1 MMPLSMASKD
11 KLLEI
16 VNIMGGRNVKQ
27 RLSALGLYPGSVI
40 KIVTNDFGG
49 PLIVEV
55 NNTKIAIGRG
65 MAQKILVNE
74 I

>member
-1 MMPLSMASKD
+1 MPLSMANKD
-11 KLLEI
+11 KLLKIINI
-16 VNIMGGRNVKQ
+16 VGGRNVKQ

-40 KIVTNDFGG
+40 KMITNDFGG

-55 NNTKIAIGRG
+55 NNSKIAIGRG

>member
-1 MMPLSMASKD
+1 MMPLSMANKD
-11 KLLEI
+11 KLLKIINI
-16 VNIMGGRNVKQ
+16 VGGRNVKQ

-40 KIVTNDFGG
+40 KMITNDFGG

-55 NNTKIAIGRG
+55 NNSKIAIGRG

>member
-1 MMPLSMASKD
+1 MMPLSMASRD

-16 VNIMGGRNVKQ
+16 VSIVGGRNIKQ

-40 KIVTNDFGG
+40 KMVTNDFGG

-55 NNTKIAIGRG
+55 NNSKIAIGRG

>member
-1 MMPLSMASKD
+1 MMPLSMANKD
-11 KLLEI
+11 KFLKITNI
-16 VNIMGGRNVKQ
+16 VGGRNVKQ

-40 KIVTNDFGG
+40 KMVTNDFGG

-55 NNTKIAIGRG
+55 NNSKIAIGRG

>member
-1 MMPLSMASKD
+1 MMPLSMANKD
-11 KLLEI
+11 KLLKITNI
-16 VNIMGGRNVKQ
+16 VGGRNVKQ

-40 KIVTNDFGG
+40 KMVTNDFGG

-55 NNTKIAIGRG
+55 NNSKIAIGRG